1 VNYQQA
7 LDYINSYTDYEK
19 VGMPHDPAFYDL
31 RRVDELLAYL
41 GNPHHKAGSVHITG
55 TNGKGSVAVMVAS
68 ALTACGYTAG
78 LYTSPHLHT
87 WRERIRV
94 DGELISEEELARL
107 VERLKPQVEAVNER
121 ATYGKLTTFEFLT
134 ALAFAYFGQKG
145 VEFQVLEVG
154 MGGRFDATNV
164 ITPVVCIITSIS
176 FDHMDVLGNS
186 LAEITAEK
194 CGIIKPASTVVV
206 SPQPDEAAEVIRET
220 CRGCGAQLL
229 TVGSE
234 VTWEGLGFDL
244 TRQLLQVQGRRGS
257 YKLSIPLLGQHQLDN
272 AATAVAALEVL
283 ADKGFNISR
292 EGITKGLGRVSWPG
306 RFQILSRHPLLIVDG
321 AHNIGA
327 ARQLKQSIEQY
338 FDFHRAI
345 LVMGTSCDKDIASIV
360 SELFPLFDKVMV
372 TRSRHPRAM
381 APAPL
386 VAEFARHGVKAQVVE
401 DVPSA
406 LSQALALAGDKDLV
420 CVAGSLFVVGEAME
434 QAARLS
440 LTS

>member
-1 VNYQQA
+1 
-7 LDYINSYTDYEK
+7 
-19 VGMPHDPAFYDL
+19 MPHDPAFYDL

-41 GNPHHKAGSVHITG
+41 GNPHQKAGSVHITG
-55 TNGKGSVAVMVAS
+55 TNGKGSVAAMVAS
-68 ALTACGYTAG
+68 ALTACGYTTG
-78 LYTSPHLHT
+78 LYTSPHFHT
-87 WRERIRV
+87 WRERIKV

-107 VERLKPQVEAVNER
+107 VESLKPQVEAVNER
-121 ATYGKLTTFEFLT
+121 AAYGKLTTFEFLT

-145 VEFQVLEVG
+145 VKFQVLEVG
-154 MGGRFDATNV
+154 LGGKFDATNV
-164 ITPVVCIITSIS
+164 ITPVVCIITPIS
-176 FDHMDVLGNS
+176 FDHMDVLGS
-186 LAEITAEK
+186 TLAEIAAEK
-194 CGIIKPASTVVV
+194 CGIIKPGSTVVT

-229 TVGSE
+229 TVGSD

-244 TRQLLQVQGRRGS
+244 DRQRLRVQGRRDI
-257 YKLSIPLLGQHQLDN
+257 YELSIPLLGQHQLDN

-292 EGITKGLGRVSWPG
+292 EGIIDGLGRVSWPG
-306 RFQILSRHPLLIVDG
+306 RFQILSRRPLLVVDG

-327 ARQLKQSIEQY
+327 ARQLKQSIRQY
-338 FDFHRAI
+338 FDFDRAI
-345 LVMGTSCDKDIASIV
+345 LVMGTSCDKDIASII
-360 SELFPLFDKVMV
+360 SELSPLFDRVIV

-386 VAEFARHGVKAQVVE
+386 AAEFARHGVKAQVVE

-406 LSQALALAGDKDLV
+406 LSRALALAGDKDLV
-420 CVAGSLFVVGEAME
+420 CVAGSLFVVAEAME

-440 LTS
+440 LTR